1 MEHHQTWSNKERQD
15 WFDNREK
22 HLNQKIYDSFAQ
34 HKHHKGKRDA
44 YDYDPTSASPYD
56 SGANINGGNAYGI
69 KSPYTDN
76 DTPIGPKEKDL
87 IAALKK
93 GYFWDKE
100 LEKELARPGGE
111 GQADARAGYAGAIPK
126 TKSGELWCEG
136 VGANCEPHPEKSVD
150 KEATD
155 NLKEGPDKETIKAAE
170 EITGEVETKK
180 KKKEEKGE
188 EPTGTPGDEEKES
201 KVAVEPVK
209 PKEAPIPKEA
219 ATEAP
224 AEAAAF
230 AQHRHHHKKHHHRR
244 Q

>member
-100 LEKELARPGGE
+100 LEKELARPGGA
-111 GQADARAGYAGAIPK
+111 GQADARAGYAGAIPNDK
-126 TKSGELWCEG
+126 AGELYCEG
-136 VGANCEPHPEKSVD
+136 VGATCEADKVAVAEAKEKKD
-150 KEATD
+150 KADEAKGDEATKEAEKIVKD
-155 NLKEGPDKETIKAAE
+155 EKAKAA
-170 EITGEVETKK
+170 
-180 KKKEEKGE
+180 KEEKGE
-188 EPTGTPGDEEKES
+188 G
-201 KVAVEPVK
+201 
-209 PKEAPIPKEA
+209 AP
-219 ATEAP
+219 TEAP
-224 AEAAAF
+224 EEAPAAAEKPAAF
-230 AQHRHHHKKHHHRR
+230 AQKHHHKKHHKKHHHRR